1 MTKRVEGKTVLVTA
15 AGAGIG
21 RASAL
26 MLAREGAKVFA
37 TDVDMAAL
45 ESLKGEAGGLD
56 LVIDR
61 LDVTSDGAVAAMA
74 SKIGPVQGLLNC
86 AGFVSADTVLTC
98 EEKAWDFSFELN
110 AKAMFRT
117 IRNFLPGMLEA
128 GRGGSIVNMA
138 SVCSSVTGL
147 PNRFAYGASKAAV
160 IGLTKSVAAD
170 FVAQGVRCNAIC
182 PGTVESPSLRGRIQ
196 AQAEKTGRTL
206 DEVRADFVARQPM
219 GRLGRPEE
227 VAALVTYLISDEAA
241 FTTGSIH
248 LVDGGLAI

>member
-1 MTKRVEGKTVLVTA
+1 MTKRVEGKSVLVTA

-26 MLAREGAKVFA
+26 MLAREGAKILA
-37 TDVDMAAL
+37 TDVDLPAL
-45 ESLKGEAGGLD
+45 DALKAEASGLD
-56 LVIDR
+56 LTVAR
-61 LDVTSDGAVAAMA
+61 LDVLQAGDIAAVFAQA
-74 SKIGPVQGLLNC
+74 GPLQGLVNC

-98 EEKAWDFSFELN
+98 EEQAWDFSFDLN
-110 AKAMFRT
+110 VKAMFRT
-117 IRNFLPGMLEA
+117 IRAALPGMLE
-128 GRGGSIVNMA
+128 GGGGGSIVNMA

-170 FVAQGVRCNAIC
+170 FVARGVRCNAIC
-182 PGTVESPSLRGRIQ
+182 PGTVDSPSLRGRIKT
-196 AQAEKTGRTL
+196 QAEQTGRTEA
-206 DEVRADFVARQPM
+206 EVHAGFVARQPM

-227 VAALVTYLISDEAA
+227 VAALVTYLVSDEAA